1 MGTQSTVKAVE
12 VTRMS
17 RAVIIYDS
25 KFGNTEKVARALA
38 EGIKNNGSTF
48 TA

>member
-12 VTRMS
+12 VIRMS
-17 RAVIIYDS
+17 RVVIIYDS

-38 EGIKNNGSTF
+38 EGMKKQ
-48 TA
+48 